1 MSDRSYAQ
9 LTFYRVEPDEVEP
22 IARILGG
29 HGILYDPSEGADL
42 IRTGDEIID
51 EELVLGEL
59 AEALTQVARDYPT
72 AVFWGSQDARYEFTG
87 DLLINEPVHGFF
99 HAYTDNSGDVSF
111 RVDEIEEIA
120 KADPSI
126 LGWEGLVAELRKRAG
141 EPNLVEIRKWGDAQ
155 LERIRQEN
163 QAADDAAEAEASA

>member
-99 HAYTDNSGDVSF
+99 HAYTDNSGDVTF
-111 RVDEIEEIA
+111 RVAEIEELVN
-120 KADPSI
+120 ADPLI
-126 LGWEGLVAELRKRAG
+126 TGAALLADLWKRSG
-141 EPNLVEIRKWGDAQ
+141 EPNLVEIRKWADAQ
-155 LERIRQEN
+155 LEQIRRQN
-163 QAADDAAEAEASA
+163 AAEGAS